1 MDNELQALYD
11 SVNKAYQT
19 TSNAPNI
26 MQITPDPEIHSKT
39 VEETSF
45 LSFLRM
51 KGREESA
58 NTSKVSFLE
67 ETPGNAASVIAE
79 TGDIPDYAVTAY
91 TEYPE
96 TMRTIATGFKVSF
109 MAQMG
114 TTAADILQT
123 EISRGYT
130 LVNNKM
136 DYLLLNGNSTTNELE
151 FDSVWSDS
159 DVNTVDNDGE
169 ALSEDNIDDLLT
181 TIKGEGGSPD
191 VIVTDSFVAKQ
202 LKKIAAPYRRYN
214 DKIDIGL
221 GFRVITYEALNG
233 RELTILVDENVPT
246 ETTGSGSSATTE
258 HAMLALDSS
267 TIKIKTLLPPSLFD
281 LPSSN
286 LAYNKAVATFTVAHN
301 LAPWKNGAITGIGAG
316 E

>member
-51 KGREESA
+51 KGREEPV

-67 ETPGNAASVIAE
+67 ETPGNTASVIAE

-91 TEYPE
+91 TEHPE

-114 TTAADILQT
+114 TTARDILQT

-130 LVNNKM
+130 LVNNKH
-136 DYLLLNGNSTTNELE
+136 DYLLLNGDSTTNPLE
-151 FDSVWSDS
+151 FDKVWK
-159 DVNTVDNDGE
+159 DVNTEDNDGA
-169 ALSEDNIDDLLT
+169 ALTEDAIDDLLGE
-181 TIKGEGGSPD
+181 IKAEGGSPD

-214 DKIDIGL
+214 DKVDIGL
-221 GFRVITYEALNG
+221 GFRVITYESLNG

-246 ETTGSGSSATTE
+246 TTKGSGASATTE
-258 HAMLALDSS
+258 HAMMAFDSS
-267 TIKIKTLLPPSLFD
+267 TLKIKTLLPPSLFD

-301 LAPWKNGAITGIGAG
+301 LAPWKSGVITGIGAG

>member
-1 MDNELQALYD
+1 MDNELKSLYE
-11 SVNKAYQT
+11 SVNKAIQAT
-19 TSNAPNI
+19 TNAPNI

-51 KGREESA
+51 QNREEMV

-67 ETPGNAASVIAE
+67 ETPGNTASVIAE
-79 TGDIPDYAVTAY
+79 TANIPDYAITAY
-91 TEYPE
+91 TEVAE
-96 TMRTIATGFKVSF
+96 TMRTIATGFKVSY

-136 DYLLLNGNSTTNELE
+136 DYLLLNGNSTSNALE

-159 DVNTVDNDGE
+159 DVNTDDLDGD
-169 ALSEDNIDDLLT
+169 ALTEDSIDDLLGE
-181 TIKGEGGSPD
+181 IKNQGGSPD

-221 GFRVITYEALNG
+221 GFKVITYESLNG

-246 ETTGSGSSATTE
+246 EGTGANET

-286 LAYNKAVATFTVAHN
+286 LSYNKAVATFTVAHN

>member
-19 TSNAPNI
+19 TGNAPNV

-51 KGREESA
+51 KGREEPV

-67 ETPGNAASVIAE
+67 ETPGNTASVIAE

-91 TEYPE
+91 TEHPE

-114 TTAADILQT
+114 TTARDILQT

-136 DYLLLNGNSTTNELE
+136 DYLLLNGDSTTNALE
-151 FDSVWSDS
+151 FDKVWK
-159 DVNTVDNDGE
+159 DVNTEDNDGD
-169 ALSEDNIDDLLT
+169 ALTEDAIDDLLGE
-181 TIKGEGGSPD
+181 IKAEGGSPD

-214 DKIDIGL
+214 DKVDIGL
-221 GFRVITYEALNG
+221 GFRVITYESLNG

-246 ETTGSGSSATTE
+246 TTKGSGASATTE
-258 HAMLALDSS
+258 HAMMAFDSS
-267 TIKIKTLLPPSLFD
+267 TLKIKTLLPPSLFD

-301 LAPWKNGAITGIGAG
+301 LAPWKSGVITGIGAG

>member
-19 TSNAPNI
+19 TSNAPNV

-51 KGREESA
+51 KGREEPV

-67 ETPGNAASVIAE
+67 ETPGNTASVIAE

-91 TEYPE
+91 TEHPE

-114 TTAADILQT
+114 TTARDILQT

-130 LVNNKM
+130 LVNNKH
-136 DYLLLNGNSTTNELE
+136 DYLLLNGDSTTNPLE
-151 FDSVWSDS
+151 FDKVWK
-159 DVNTVDNDGE
+159 DVNTEDNDGA
-169 ALSEDNIDDLLT
+169 ALTEDAIDDLLGE
-181 TIKGEGGSPD
+181 IKAEGGSPD

-214 DKIDIGL
+214 DKVDIGL
-221 GFRVITYEALNG
+221 GFRVITYESLNG

-246 ETTGSGSSATTE
+246 TTKGSGASATTE
-258 HAMLALDSS
+258 HAMMAFDSS
-267 TIKIKTLLPPSLFD
+267 TLKIKTLLPPSLFD

-301 LAPWKNGAITGIGAG
+301 LAPWKSGVITGIGAG

>member
-19 TSNAPNI
+19 TTNAPNI

-51 KGREESA
+51 KGREEA
-58 NTSKVSFLE
+58 VNTSKVSFLE
-67 ETPGNAASVIAE
+67 ETPTNAASVIAE
-79 TGDIPDYAVTAY
+79 TGDIPEYAVTSY

-96 TMRTIATGFKVSF
+96 TMRTIATGFNVSF

-136 DYLLLNGNSTTNELE
+136 DHLLLNGNATSNPLE
-151 FDSVWSDS
+151 FDKVWK
-159 DVNTVDNDGE
+159 DVTAVDNEGD
-169 ALSEDNIDDLLT
+169 ALTEDNIDDLLST
-181 TIKGEGGSPD
+181 VKNEGGSPD

-214 DKIDIGL
+214 DKVDIGL
-221 GFRVITYEALNG
+221 GFRVITYESLNG

-246 ETTGSGSSATTE
+246 TTSGSGASATTE
-258 HAMLALDSS
+258 HTMLAIDSS

-281 LPSSN
+281 LPSEK
-286 LAYNKAVATFTVAHN
+286 LAYSKAVATFTVAHN
-301 LAPWKNGAITGIGAG
+301 LAPWKSGVISGIGAG

>member
-19 TSNAPNI
+19 TGNAPNI

-51 KGREESA
+51 KGREEPV

-67 ETPGNAASVIAE
+67 ETPGNTASVIAE

-91 TEYPE
+91 TEHPE

-114 TTAADILQT
+114 TTARDILQT

-136 DYLLLNGNSTTNELE
+136 DYLLLNGDSTTNALE
-151 FDSVWSDS
+151 FDKVWK
-159 DVNTVDNDGE
+159 DVNTEDNDGD
-169 ALSEDNIDDLLT
+169 ALTEDAIDDLLGE
-181 TIKGEGGSPD
+181 IKAEGGSPD

-214 DKIDIGL
+214 DKVDIGL
-221 GFRVITYEALNG
+221 GFRVITYESLNG

-246 ETTGSGSSATTE
+246 TTKGSGASATTE
-258 HAMLALDSS
+258 HAMMAFDSS
-267 TIKIKTLLPPSLFD
+267 TLKIKTLLPPSLFD

-301 LAPWKNGAITGIGAG
+301 LAPWKSGVITGIGAG

>member
-1 MDNELQALYD
+1 MDNELQSLYE

-19 TSNAPNI
+19 TANAPNI

-39 VEETSF
+39 VEETAF

-51 KGREESA
+51 KGREEPA
-58 NTSKVSFLE
+58 ETSKVSFLE
-67 ETPGNAASVIAE
+67 ETPGNSASVIAE
-79 TGDIPDYAVTAY
+79 TGDIPDYAVTGY
-91 TEYPE
+91 REHPE

-114 TTAADILQT
+114 TVARDILQT

-136 DYLLLNGNSTTNELE
+136 DYLLLNGNSTANALE
-151 FDSVWSDS
+151 FDKVWTD
-159 DVNTVDNDGE
+159 DNEVDADGD
-169 ALSEDNIDDLLT
+169 ALTEDNIDDLLT

-214 DKIDIGL
+214 DKVDVGL
-221 GFRVITYEALNG
+221 GFRVITYESLNG
-233 RELTILVDENVPT
+233 RELTILVDENVPVDT
-246 ETTGSGSSATTE
+246 SGSDDT
-258 HAMLALDSS
+258 HMMLALDSS
-267 TIKIKTLLPPSLFD
+267 TVKIKTLLPPSLFD

-286 LAYNKAVATFTVAHN
+286 LAYNKAIATFTVAHN
-301 LAPWKNGAITGIGAG
+301 LAPWKSGIITGIGAG
-316 E
+316 EE

>member
-1 MDNELQALYD
+1 MDTELQALYD

-51 KGREESA
+51 KGREEPVTS
-58 NTSKVSFLE
+58 SKVSFLE
-67 ETPGNAASVIAE
+67 ETPTNAASVIAE
-79 TGDIPDYAVTAY
+79 TGDIPEFAVTSY
-91 TEYPE
+91 TEHPE
-96 TMRTIATGFKVSF
+96 TMRTIATGFNVSF

-114 TTAADILQT
+114 TTAKDILQT

-136 DYLLLNGNSTTNELE
+136 DHLLLNGDATNNPLE
-151 FDSVWSDS
+151 FDKVWKDVTSVG
-159 DVNTVDNDGE
+159 NDGE
-169 ALSEDNIDDLLT
+169 ALTEDAIDDLLS
-181 TIKGEGGSPD
+181 TIKNEGGSPD

-214 DKIDIGL
+214 DKVDVGL
-221 GFRVITYEALNG
+221 GFRVITYESLNG
-233 RELTILVDENVPT
+233 RELTILVDENVPV
-246 ETTGSGSSATTE
+246 TGTGDNAT
-258 HAMLALDSS
+258 HMMLAADSS
-267 TIKIKTLLPPSLFD
+267 TMKIKTLLPPSLFD
-281 LPSSN
+281 LPSEK
-286 LAYNKAVATFTVAHN
+286 LAYSKAVATFTVAHN
-301 LAPWKNGAITGIGAG
+301 LAPWKSGVITGIGAG

>member
-1 MDNELQALYD
+1 MDNELTSLYE
-11 SVNKAYQT
+11 SVNKAIQAT
-19 TSNAPNI
+19 TNAPNI

-39 VEETSF
+39 VEETAF

-51 KGREESA
+51 KGREEA
-58 NTSKVSFLE
+58 VDTSKVSFLE
-67 ETPGNAASVIAE
+67 ETPNNTASVIAE
-79 TGDIPDYAVTAY
+79 TGDIPDYAVTSY
-91 TEYPE
+91 TEVAE
-96 TMRTIATGFKVSF
+96 TMRTIATGFKVSY

-114 TTAADILQT
+114 TTAKDILQT

-136 DYLLLNGNSTTNELE
+136 DYLLLNGDATNNALE
-151 FDSVWSDS
+151 FDKVWTD
-159 DVNTVDNDGE
+159 DNEVDADGD
-169 ALSEDNIDDLLT
+169 ALTEDNIDDLLT

-214 DKIDIGL
+214 DKVDVGL
-221 GFRVITYEALNG
+221 GFRVITYESLNG
-233 RELTILVDENVPT
+233 RELTILVDENMPVDT
-246 ETTGSGSSATTE
+246 SGSDDT
-258 HAMLALDSS
+258 HMLAAMDSS

-286 LAYNKAVATFTVAHN
+286 LSYNKAVATFTVAHN
-301 LAPWKNGAITGIGAG
+301 LAPWKSGVITGIGAG
-316 E
+316 EE

>member
-1 MDNELQALYD
+1 MDKELTSLYE
-11 SVNKAYQT
+11 SINKAYQT
-19 TSNAPNI
+19 TTNAPNI
-26 MQITPDPEIHSKT
+26 MQIEPDPEIHSKT

-51 KGREESA
+51 KGRESPA
-58 NTSKVSFLE
+58 NASKVSFLE
-67 ETPGNAASVIAE
+67 ETPTNAAATIAE

-91 TEYPE
+91 TEHVE

-114 TTAADILQT
+114 TTARDILQT

-130 LVNNKM
+130 LVNNKV
-136 DYLLLNGNSTTNELE
+136 DYLLLNGDSSTNALE
-151 FDSVWSDS
+151 FDSIWGGS
-159 DVNTVDNDGE
+159 DVNTDDLNGD
-169 ALSEDNIDDLLT
+169 ALTEDNIDDILGE
-181 TIKGEGGSPD
+181 IKNQGGSPD

-214 DKIDIGL
+214 DKVDVGL
-221 GFRVITYEALNG
+221 GFKVITYESLNG
-233 RELTILVDENVPT
+233 RELTILVDENMPT
-246 ETTGSGSSATTE
+246 EGTGANET

-267 TIKIKTLLPPSLFD
+267 SISIKTLLPPSLFD
-281 LPSSN
+281 LSSAN

-301 LAPWKNGAITGIGAG
+301 NAEWKNGAITGIGAPS

>member
-1 MDNELQALYD
+1 MDNELKSLYE
-11 SVNKAYQT
+11 SVNKAIQAT
-19 TSNAPNI
+19 TNAPNI
-26 MQITPDPEIHSKT
+26 MQIEPDPEIHSKT

-51 KGREESA
+51 QNREEMV

-67 ETPGNAASVIAE
+67 ETPGNTASVIAE
-79 TGDIPDYAVTAY
+79 TANIPDYAITAY
-91 TEYPE
+91 TEVAE
-96 TMRTIATGFKVSF
+96 TMRTIATGFKVSY

-136 DYLLLNGNSTTNELE
+136 DYLLLNGNSTSNALE

-159 DVNTVDNDGE
+159 DVNTADLDGD
-169 ALSEDNIDDLLT
+169 ALTEDSIDDLLGD
-181 TIKGEGGSPD
+181 IKNQGGSPD

-221 GFRVITYEALNG
+221 GFKVITYESLNG

-246 ETTGSGSSATTE
+246 EGTGASET

-286 LAYNKAVATFTVAHN
+286 LSYNKAVATFTVAHN

>member
-1 MDNELQALYD
+1 MDNELQSLYE
-11 SVNKAYQT
+11 SVNKAYQAT
-19 TSNAPNI
+19 TNAPNI

-51 KGREESA
+51 KGREEA
-58 NTSKVSFLE
+58 VDTSKVSFLE
-67 ETPGNAASVIAE
+67 ETPTNAAAVIAE
-79 TGDIPDYAVTAY
+79 TGNIPEYAVTAY
-91 TEYPE
+91 EEHPE

-114 TTAADILQT
+114 TTARDILQA

-136 DYLLLNGNSTTNELE
+136 DQLLLNGDSSTNALE
-151 FDSVWSDS
+151 FDKVWA
-159 DVNTVDNDGE
+159 DVNTEDNDGD
-169 ALSEDNIDDLLT
+169 ALTEDAIDDLLSG
-181 TIKGEGGSPD
+181 IKAEGGSPD

-214 DKIDIGL
+214 DKVDVGL
-221 GFRVITYEALNG
+221 GFRVITYESLNG

-246 ETTGSGSSATTE
+246 TTKGSGASATTE
-258 HAMLALDSS
+258 HAMMAFDSS

-281 LPSSN
+281 LASSN

-301 LAPWKNGAITGIGAG
+301 LAPWKSGVITGIGAG

>member
-1 MDNELQALYD
+1 MDNELKSLYE
-11 SVNKAYQT
+11 SVNKAIQAT
-19 TSNAPNI
+19 TNAPNI

-51 KGREESA
+51 QNREEMV

-67 ETPGNAASVIAE
+67 ETPGNTASVIAE
-79 TGDIPDYAVTAY
+79 TADIPDYAVTAY
-91 TEYPE
+91 TEVAE
-96 TMRTIATGFKVSF
+96 TMRTIATGFKVSY

-136 DYLLLNGNSTTNELE
+136 DYLLLNGNSTSNALE

-159 DVNTVDNDGE
+159 DVNTDDLNGD
-169 ALSEDNIDDLLT
+169 ALTEDSIDDLLGE
-181 TIKGEGGSPD
+181 IKNQGGSPD
-191 VIVTDSFVAKQ
+191 VIVTDSYVAKQ

-221 GFRVITYEALNG
+221 GFKVITYESLNG

-246 ETTGSGSSATTE
+246 EGTGANET

-286 LAYNKAVATFTVAHN
+286 LSYNKAVATFTVAHN

>member
-1 MDNELQALYD
+1 MDNELKSLYE
-11 SVNKAYQT
+11 SVNKAIQAT
-19 TSNAPNI
+19 TNAPNI

-51 KGREESA
+51 QNREEMV

-67 ETPGNAASVIAE
+67 ETPGNTASVIAE
-79 TGDIPDYAVTAY
+79 TANIPDYAITAY
-91 TEYPE
+91 TEVAE
-96 TMRTIATGFKVSF
+96 TMRTIATGFKVSY

-136 DYLLLNGNSTTNELE
+136 DYLLLNGNSTSNALE

-159 DVNTVDNDGE
+159 DVNTADLDGD
-169 ALSEDNIDDLLT
+169 ALTEDSIDDLLGE
-181 TIKGEGGSPD
+181 IKNQGGSPD

-221 GFRVITYEALNG
+221 GFKVITYESLNG

-246 ETTGSGSSATTE
+246 EGTGASET

-286 LAYNKAVATFTVAHN
+286 LSYNKAVATFTVAHN

>member
-1 MDNELQALYD
+1 MDNELKSLYE
-11 SVNKAYQT
+11 SVNKAIQAT
-19 TSNAPNI
+19 TNAPNI

-51 KGREESA
+51 QNREEMV

-67 ETPGNAASVIAE
+67 ETPGNTASVIAE
-79 TGDIPDYAVTAY
+79 TANIPDYAVTAY
-91 TEYPE
+91 TEVAE
-96 TMRTIATGFKVSF
+96 TMRTIATGFKVSY

-136 DYLLLNGNSTTNELE
+136 DYLLLNGNSTSNALE

-159 DVNTVDNDGE
+159 DVNTDDLDGD
-169 ALSEDNIDDLLT
+169 ALTEDSIDDLLGE
-181 TIKGEGGSPD
+181 IKNQGGSPD

-221 GFRVITYEALNG
+221 GFKVITYESLNG

-246 ETTGSGSSATTE
+246 EGTGANET

-286 LAYNKAVATFTVAHN
+286 LSYNKAVATFTVAHN

>member
-1 MDNELQALYD
+1 MDNELKSLYE
-11 SVNKAYQT
+11 SVNKAIQAT
-19 TSNAPNI
+19 TNAPNI

-51 KGREESA
+51 QNREEMV

-67 ETPGNAASVIAE
+67 ETPGNTASVIAE
-79 TGDIPDYAVTAY
+79 TANIPDYAVTAY
-91 TEYPE
+91 TEVAE
-96 TMRTIATGFKVSF
+96 TMRTIATGFKVSY

-136 DYLLLNGNSTTNELE
+136 DYLLLNGNSTSNALE

-159 DVNTVDNDGE
+159 DVNTDDLNGD
-169 ALSEDNIDDLLT
+169 ALTEDSIDDLLGE
-181 TIKGEGGSPD
+181 IKNQGGSPD
-191 VIVTDSFVAKQ
+191 VIVTDSYVAKQ

-221 GFRVITYEALNG
+221 GFKVITYESLNG

-246 ETTGSGSSATTE
+246 EGTGANET

-286 LAYNKAVATFTVAHN
+286 LSYNKAVATFTVAHN

>member
-1 MDNELQALYD
+1 MDNELKSLYE
-11 SVNKAYQT
+11 SVNKAIQAT
-19 TSNAPNI
+19 TNAPNI

-51 KGREESA
+51 QNREEMV

-67 ETPGNAASVIAE
+67 ETPGNTASVIAE
-79 TGDIPDYAVTAY
+79 TANIPDYAITAY
-91 TEYPE
+91 TEVAE
-96 TMRTIATGFKVSF
+96 TMRTIATGFKVSY

-136 DYLLLNGNSTTNELE
+136 DYLLLNGNSTSNALE

-159 DVNTVDNDGE
+159 DVNTADLDGD
-169 ALSEDNIDDLLT
+169 ALTEDNIDDLLGD
-181 TIKGEGGSPD
+181 IKNQGGSPD

-221 GFRVITYEALNG
+221 GFKVITYESLNG

-246 ETTGSGSSATTE
+246 EGTGASET

-286 LAYNKAVATFTVAHN
+286 LSYNKAVATFTVAHN

>member
-1 MDNELQALYD
+1 MDNELQSLYE
-11 SVNKAYQT
+11 SVNKAYQAT
-19 TSNAPNI
+19 TNAPNV

-51 KGREESA
+51 KGREEA
-58 NTSKVSFLE
+58 VDTSKVSFLE
-67 ETPGNAASVIAE
+67 ETPTNAAAVIAE
-79 TGDIPDYAVTAY
+79 TGNIPEYAVTAY
-91 TEYPE
+91 EEHPE

-114 TTAADILQT
+114 TTARDILQA

-136 DYLLLNGNSTTNELE
+136 DQLLLNGDSTTNALE
-151 FDSVWSDS
+151 FDKVWA
-159 DVNTVDNDGE
+159 DVNTEDNDGD
-169 ALSEDNIDDLLT
+169 ALTEDAIDDLLSG
-181 TIKGEGGSPD
+181 IKAEGGSPD

-214 DKIDIGL
+214 DKVDVGL
-221 GFRVITYEALNG
+221 GFRVITYESLNG

-246 ETTGSGSSATTE
+246 TTKGTGASATTE
-258 HAMLALDSS
+258 HAMMAFDSS

-281 LPSSN
+281 LASSN

-301 LAPWKNGAITGIGAG
+301 LAPWKSGVITGIGAG

>member
-1 MDNELQALYD
+1 MDKELTSLYE
-11 SVNKAYQT
+11 SINKAYQT
-19 TSNAPNI
+19 TTNAPNI
-26 MQITPDPEIHSKT
+26 MQIEPDPEIHSKT

-51 KGREESA
+51 QNREEMV
-58 NTSKVSFLE
+58 NNSKVSFLE
-67 ETPGNAASVIAE
+67 ETPGNTASVIAE
-79 TGDIPDYAVTAY
+79 TADIPDYAVTTY
-91 TEYPE
+91 TEVAE
-96 TMRTIATGFKVSF
+96 TMRTIATGFKVSY

-136 DYLLLNGNSTTNELE
+136 DYLLLNGNSTSNALE

-159 DVNTVDNDGE
+159 DVNTADLDGD
-169 ALSEDNIDDLLT
+169 ALTEDSIDDLLGE
-181 TIKGEGGSPD
+181 IKNQGGSPD

-202 LKKIAAPYRRYN
+202 LKKIAEPYRRYN

-221 GFRVITYEALNG
+221 GFKVITYESLNG

-246 ETTGSGSSATTE
+246 EGTGANET

-286 LAYNKAVATFTVAHN
+286 LSYNKAVATFTVAHN
-301 LAPWKNGAITGIGAG
+301 LAPWKNGAITGIGAPS

>member
-1 MDNELQALYD
+1 MDNELKSLYE
-11 SVNKAYQT
+11 SVNKAIQAT
-19 TSNAPNI
+19 TNAPNI

-51 KGREESA
+51 QNREEMV

-67 ETPGNAASVIAE
+67 ETPGNTASVIAE
-79 TGDIPDYAVTAY
+79 TANIPDYAITAY
-91 TEYPE
+91 TEVAE
-96 TMRTIATGFKVSF
+96 TMRTIATGFKVSY

-136 DYLLLNGNSTTNELE
+136 DYLLLNGNSTSNALE

-159 DVNTVDNDGE
+159 DVNTADLDGD
-169 ALSEDNIDDLLT
+169 ALTEDNIDDLLGE
-181 TIKGEGGSPD
+181 IKNQGGSPD

-221 GFRVITYEALNG
+221 GFKVITYESLNG

-246 ETTGSGSSATTE
+246 EGTGANET

-286 LAYNKAVATFTVAHN
+286 LSYNKAVATFTVAHN

>member
-19 TSNAPNI
+19 TSNAPNV

-51 KGREESA
+51 KGREEPV

-67 ETPGNAASVIAE
+67 ETPGNTASVIAE

-91 TEYPE
+91 TEHPE

-114 TTAADILQT
+114 TTARDILQT

-136 DYLLLNGNSTTNELE
+136 DYLLLNGDSTTNALE
-151 FDSVWSDS
+151 FDKVWK
-159 DVNTVDNDGE
+159 DVNTEDNDGA
-169 ALSEDNIDDLLT
+169 ALTEDAIDDLLGE
-181 TIKGEGGSPD
+181 IKAEGGSPD

-214 DKIDIGL
+214 DKVDIGL
-221 GFRVITYEALNG
+221 GFRVITYESLNG

-246 ETTGSGSSATTE
+246 TTKGSGASATTE
-258 HAMLALDSS
+258 HAMMAFDSS
-267 TIKIKTLLPPSLFD
+267 TLKIKTLLPPSLFD

-301 LAPWKNGAITGIGAG
+301 LAPWKSGVITGIGAG

>member
-1 MDNELQALYD
+1 MDNELKNLYE
-11 SVNKAYQT
+11 SVNKAIQAT
-19 TSNAPNI
+19 TNAPNI

-51 KGREESA
+51 QNREEMV

-67 ETPGNAASVIAE
+67 ESPTNTASVIAE
-79 TGDIPDYAVTAY
+79 TGDIPDYAVTSY
-91 TEYPE
+91 TEVAE
-96 TMRTIATGFKVSF
+96 TMRTIATGFKVSM

-136 DYLLLNGNSTTNELE
+136 DYLLLNGDSTSNALE
-151 FDSVWSDS
+151 FDSIWSDS
-159 DVNTVDNDGE
+159 DVNTEGLSGD
-169 ALSEDNIDDLLT
+169 ALTEDDIDDLLGE
-181 TIKGEGGSPD
+181 IKNQGGSPD

-221 GFRVITYEALNG
+221 GFKVITYESLNG

-246 ETTGSGSSATTE
+246 TGSGANET

-286 LAYNKAVATFTVAHN
+286 LSYNKAVATFTVAHN
-301 LAPWKNGAITGIGAG
+301 LAPWKNGAITGIGEG

>member
-1 MDNELQALYD
+1 MDKELQALYD

-51 KGREESA
+51 QNREEQV
-58 NTSKVSFLE
+58 NTSKVSFIE
-67 ETPGNAASVIAE
+67 ETPGNTASVIAE

-91 TEYPE
+91 TEHPE

-114 TTAADILQT
+114 TTARDILQA
-123 EISRGYT
+123 EIARGYT

-136 DYLLLNGNSTTNELE
+136 DYLLLNGDSSQNALE
-151 FDSVWSDS
+151 FDSIWSD
-159 DVNTVDNDGE
+159 DAVNTTSLNGD
-169 ALSEDNIDDLLT
+169 ALSEDAIDDLLGE
-181 TIKGEGGSPD
+181 IKNEGGSPD

-221 GFRVITYEALNG
+221 GFKVITYESLNG

-246 ETTGSGSSATTE
+246 TTTGSGASATTE

-286 LAYNKAVATFTVAHN
+286 LSYNKAVATFTVAHN

>member
-67 ETPGNAASVIAE
+67 ETPGNTASVIAE

-136 DYLLLNGNSTTNELE
+136 DYLLLNGDSTNNPLE
-151 FDSVWSDS
+151 FDNVWN
-159 DVNTVDNDGE
+159 DVNTADNDGD

-214 DKIDIGL
+214 DKVDIGL
-221 GFRVITYEALNG
+221 GFRVITYESLNG

-246 ETTGSGSSATTE
+246 EGTGASET

-301 LAPWKNGAITGIGAG
+301 LAPWKNGVITGIGAG

>member
-51 KGREESA
+51 QNREEQV
-58 NTSKVSFLE
+58 NTSKVSFIE
-67 ETPGNAASVIAE
+67 ETPGNTASVIAE

-91 TEYPE
+91 TEHPE

-114 TTAADILQT
+114 TTARDILQT

-130 LVNNKM
+130 LVNNKH
-136 DYLLLNGNSTTNELE
+136 DYLLLNGDSTTNPLE
-151 FDSVWSDS
+151 FDKVWK
-159 DVNTVDNDGE
+159 DVNTEDNDGA
-169 ALSEDNIDDLLT
+169 ALTEDAIDDLLGE
-181 TIKGEGGSPD
+181 IKAEGGSPD

-214 DKIDIGL
+214 DKVDIGL
-221 GFRVITYEALNG
+221 GFRVITYESLNG

-246 ETTGSGSSATTE
+246 TTKGSGASATTE
-258 HAMLALDSS
+258 HAMMAFDSS
-267 TIKIKTLLPPSLFD
+267 TLKIKTLLPPSLFD

-301 LAPWKNGAITGIGAG
+301 LAPWKSGVITGIGAG

>member
-1 MDNELQALYD
+1 
-11 SVNKAYQT
+11 
-19 TSNAPNI
+19 
-26 MQITPDPEIHSKT
+26 
-39 VEETSF
+39 
-45 LSFLRM
+45 M
-51 KGREESA
+51 KGREEPV

-67 ETPGNAASVIAE
+67 ETPGNTASVIAE

-91 TEYPE
+91 TEHPE

-114 TTAADILQT
+114 TTARDILQT

-130 LVNNKM
+130 LVNNKH
-136 DYLLLNGNSTTNELE
+136 DYLLLNGDSTTNPLE
-151 FDSVWSDS
+151 FDKVWK
-159 DVNTVDNDGE
+159 DVNTEDNDGA
-169 ALSEDNIDDLLT
+169 ALTEDAIDDLLGE
-181 TIKGEGGSPD
+181 IKAEGGSPD

-214 DKIDIGL
+214 DKVDIGL
-221 GFRVITYEALNG
+221 GFRVITYESLNG

-246 ETTGSGSSATTE
+246 TTKGSGASATTE
-258 HAMLALDSS
+258 HAMMAFDSS
-267 TIKIKTLLPPSLFD
+267 TLKIKTLLPPSLFD

-301 LAPWKNGAITGIGAG
+301 LAPWKSGVITGIGAG

>member
-1 MDNELQALYD
+1 MDNELKSLYE
-11 SVNKAYQT
+11 SVNKAIQAT
-19 TSNAPNI
+19 TNAPNI

-51 KGREESA
+51 QNREEMV

-67 ETPGNAASVIAE
+67 ETPGNTASVIAE
-79 TGDIPDYAVTAY
+79 TANIPDYAITAY
-91 TEYPE
+91 TEVAE
-96 TMRTIATGFKVSF
+96 TMRTIATGFKVSY

-136 DYLLLNGNSTTNELE
+136 DYLLLNGNSTSNALE

-159 DVNTVDNDGE
+159 DVNTADLDGD
-169 ALSEDNIDDLLT
+169 ALTEDSIDDLLGD
-181 TIKGEGGSPD
+181 IKNQGGSPD

-221 GFRVITYEALNG
+221 GFKVITYESLNG

-246 ETTGSGSSATTE
+246 EGTGASET

-286 LAYNKAVATFTVAHN
+286 LSYNKAVATFTVAHN

>member
-1 MDNELQALYD
+1 MIKKDI
-11 SVNKAYQT
+11 NKAIQAT
-19 TSNAPNI
+19 TNAPNI

-51 KGREESA
+51 QNREEMV

-67 ETPGNAASVIAE
+67 ETPGNTASVIAE
-79 TGDIPDYAVTAY
+79 TADIPDYAVTAY
-91 TEYPE
+91 TEVAE
-96 TMRTIATGFKVSF
+96 TMRTIATGFKVSY

-136 DYLLLNGNSTTNELE
+136 DYLLLNGNSTSNALE

-159 DVNTVDNDGE
+159 DVNTADLDGD
-169 ALSEDNIDDLLT
+169 ALTEDSIDDLLGD
-181 TIKGEGGSPD
+181 IKNQGGSPD

-221 GFRVITYEALNG
+221 GFKVITYESLNG

-246 ETTGSGSSATTE
+246 EGTGASET

-286 LAYNKAVATFTVAHN
+286 LSYNKAVATFTVAHN

>member
-1 MDNELQALYD
+1 MDNELKSLYE
-11 SVNKAYQT
+11 SVNKAIQAT
-19 TSNAPNI
+19 TNAPNI

-51 KGREESA
+51 QNREEMV

-67 ETPGNAASVIAE
+67 ETPGNTASVIAE
-79 TGDIPDYAVTAY
+79 TANIPDYAITAY
-91 TEYPE
+91 TEVAE
-96 TMRTIATGFKVSF
+96 TMRTIATGFKVSY

-136 DYLLLNGNSTTNELE
+136 DYLLLNGNSTSNALE

-159 DVNTVDNDGE
+159 DVNTADLDGD
-169 ALSEDNIDDLLT
+169 ALTEDSIDDLLGE
-181 TIKGEGGSPD
+181 IKNQGGSPD

-221 GFRVITYEALNG
+221 GFKVITYESLNG

-246 ETTGSGSSATTE
+246 EGTGANET

-286 LAYNKAVATFTVAHN
+286 LSYNKAVATFTVAHN